1 MKNEEN
7 IEMQPKDNA
16 LPKTRDEY
24 NLDNSYLKENKL
36 TLFEC
41 LLHAGPSII
50 HVRKQKSA
58 VLRVLSQVGRKMYS
72 KITT

>member
-7 IEMQPKDNA
+7 IEVQPKDNT
-16 LPKTRDEY
+16 LPMTRDEY
-24 NLDNSYLKENKL
+24 NLDNSYLNENKF

-41 LLHAGPSII
+41 ILHAGPSIF
-50 HVRKQKSA
+50 HMRKLKSA
-58 VLRVLSQVGRKMYS
+58 VLRVLSQVGRKLYS